1 MKMGKSTK
9 FRPTDAELEILQ
21 VLWERG
27 PCSVRS
33 VNDALSLKRDV
44 GYTSTLK
51 IMQIMTD
58 KGLVTRDTEQRSHIY
73 SANIHEADVQKS
85 LLSRFLKT
93 AFRGSAK
100 NLVMETLGNHKA
112 SEEELREIKKYIEQI
127 ESSRNKKS

>member
-1 MKMGKSTK
+1 MGKTTR

-21 VLWERG
+21 VLWEKG
-27 PCSVRS
+27 PSSVRS
-33 VNDALSLKRDV
+33 VNEELSLNRHV

-51 IMQIMTD
+51 TMQIMTD
-58 KGLVTRDTEQRSHIY
+58 KGLVTRDTEHRSHIY
-73 SANIHEADVQKS
+73 SANIREADVQKS

-100 NLVMETLGNHKA
+100 QLVMETLGNHSA
-112 SEEELREIKKYIEQI
+112 TEEELREIKTYIEQI